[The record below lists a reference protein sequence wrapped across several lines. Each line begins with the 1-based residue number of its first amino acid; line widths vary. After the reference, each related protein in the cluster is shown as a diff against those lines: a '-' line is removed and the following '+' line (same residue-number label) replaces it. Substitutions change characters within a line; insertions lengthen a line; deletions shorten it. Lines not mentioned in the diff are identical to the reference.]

1 MHRQKYSKNKKPK
14 LFILLKKYFFLEY
27 DMRKMVDHDTKKT
40 TKKFLKSSN
49 VEIKRMKFCNS
60 KETIDLINV
69 DIEKNID
76 IL

>member
-1 MHRQKYSKNKKPK
+1 MG
-14 LFILLKKYFFLEY
+14 
-27 DMRKMVDHDTKKT
+27 KMADHDMKKT

-76 IL
+76 ILWICMC